1 VEEAVFSA
9 GIRKYKTA
17 GNEAPHRVE
26 KVYFYMINGFHK
38 PDFTIDITTYM
49 DKKLSALLLVFSIV
63 KTYRDSKLEK
73 KQIDLVHV
81 SMMKEINS
89 IQDSIRDIELDIE
102 VVIKESGI
110 QLSADE
116 KLFMREVIDLYRR
129 NYSIESIAEKKEVP
143 ETEIEQLLTPY
154 LKVKDEGG
162 LVANAN

>member
-1 VEEAVFSA
+1 MEWTLFGLFLISAILLGFS
-9 GIRKYKTA
+9 
-17 GNEAPHRVE
+17 
-26 KVYFYMINGFHK
+26 
-38 PDFTIDITTYM
+38 
-49 DKKLSALLLVFSIV
+49 LVKS
-63 KTYRDSKLEK
+63 YRDSKVEK

-143 ETEIEQLLTPY
+143 EIEIEQLLTPY

>member
-1 VEEAVFSA
+1 MEWTLF
-9 GIRKYKTA
+9 GL
-17 GNEAPHRVE
+17 
-26 KVYFYMINGFHK
+26 FL
-38 PDFTIDITTYM
+38 
-49 DKKLSALLLVFSIV
+49 LSAILLGFSLVKS
-63 KTYRDSKLEK
+63 YRDSKVEK

-102 VVIKESGI
+102 VVINEAGI
-110 QLSADE
+110 QLSPE
-116 KLFMREVIDLYRR
+116 RKLFMREVIDLYRR

-154 LKVKDEGG
+154 LKIKDEGG

>member
-1 VEEAVFSA
+1 MEWTLFGLFLV
-9 GIRKYKTA
+9 
-17 GNEAPHRVE
+17 
-26 KVYFYMINGFHK
+26 
-38 PDFTIDITTYM
+38 
-49 DKKLSALLLVFSIV
+49 SALLLGFSIM
-63 KTYRDSKLEK
+63 KTYRYSKVEK

-81 SMMKEINS
+81 SMMKEINR

-102 VVIKESGI
+102 VVIKEAGI

>member
-1 VEEAVFSA
+1 MEWTLF
-9 GIRKYKTA
+9 GL
-17 GNEAPHRVE
+17 
-26 KVYFYMINGFHK
+26 FL
-38 PDFTIDITTYM
+38 
-49 DKKLSALLLVFSIV
+49 LSALLLVFSIV

-102 VVIKESGI
+102 VVTKEAGI

-129 NYSIESIAEKKEVP
+129 NYSIESIAEMKEVP
-143 ETEIEQLLTPY
+143 VTEIEQLLTPY
-154 LKVKDEGG
+154 LKIKDEGG
-162 LVANAN
+162 QVANAN

>member
-1 VEEAVFSA
+1 MEWTLFGLFLISAILLGFS
-9 GIRKYKTA
+9 
-17 GNEAPHRVE
+17 
-26 KVYFYMINGFHK
+26 
-38 PDFTIDITTYM
+38 
-49 DKKLSALLLVFSIV
+49 LVKS
-63 KTYRDSKLEK
+63 YRDSKVEK

-81 SMMKEINS
+81 SIMKEINS

-102 VVIKESGI
+102 VVIKEAGI

>member
-1 VEEAVFSA
+1 MEWTLFGLFLISAILLGFS
-9 GIRKYKTA
+9 
-17 GNEAPHRVE
+17 
-26 KVYFYMINGFHK
+26 
-38 PDFTIDITTYM
+38 
-49 DKKLSALLLVFSIV
+49 LVKS
-63 KTYRDSKLEK
+63 YRDSKVEK

-81 SMMKEINS
+81 SIMKEINS

-102 VVIKESGI
+102 VVIKEAGI

-154 LKVKDEGG
+154 LKIKDEGG

>member
-1 VEEAVFSA
+1 MEWTLF
-9 GIRKYKTA
+9 GL
-17 GNEAPHRVE
+17 
-26 KVYFYMINGFHK
+26 FL
-38 PDFTIDITTYM
+38 
-49 DKKLSALLLVFSIV
+49 LSALLLVFSIV
-63 KTYRDSKLEK
+63 KTYRDSKAEK

>member
-1 VEEAVFSA
+1 MEWTLF
-9 GIRKYKTA
+9 GL
-17 GNEAPHRVE
+17 
-26 KVYFYMINGFHK
+26 FL
-38 PDFTIDITTYM
+38 
-49 DKKLSALLLVFSIV
+49 LSAILLGFSLVKS
-63 KTYRDSKLEK
+63 YRDSKVEK

-81 SMMKEINS
+81 SIMKEINS

-154 LKVKDEGG
+154 LKIKDEGG

>member
-1 VEEAVFSA
+1 MEWTLFGLFLLSTILLGFSLF
-9 GIRKYKTA
+9 K
-17 GNEAPHRVE
+17 
-26 KVYFYMINGFHK
+26 
-38 PDFTIDITTYM
+38 
-49 DKKLSALLLVFSIV
+49 S
-63 KTYRDSKLEK
+63 YRDSKVEK

-102 VVIKESGI
+102 VVINEAGI
-110 QLSADE
+110 QLSPE
-116 KLFMREVIDLYRR
+116 RKLFMREVIDLYRR

-154 LKVKDEGG
+154 LKIKDEGG

>member
-1 VEEAVFSA
+1 MEWTLIGLFL
-9 GIRKYKTA
+9 
-17 GNEAPHRVE
+17 
-26 KVYFYMINGFHK
+26 
-38 PDFTIDITTYM
+38 
-49 DKKLSALLLVFSIV
+49 LSALLLGFSLF
-63 KTYRDSKLEK
+63 KSYRDSKVEK

-110 QLSADE
+110 QLSPE
-116 KLFMREVIDLYRR
+116 RKLFIREVIDLYRR

-143 ETEIEQLLTPY
+143 ETEIEQLLAPF
-154 LKVKDEGG
+154 LKIKDEGG

>member
-1 VEEAVFSA
+1 MEWTLFGLFLISAILLGFS
-9 GIRKYKTA
+9 
-17 GNEAPHRVE
+17 
-26 KVYFYMINGFHK
+26 
-38 PDFTIDITTYM
+38 
-49 DKKLSALLLVFSIV
+49 LVKS
-63 KTYRDSKLEK
+63 YRDSKVEK

-81 SMMKEINS
+81 SIMKEINS

>member
-1 VEEAVFSA
+1 MEWTLFGLFLISAILLGFS
-9 GIRKYKTA
+9 
-17 GNEAPHRVE
+17 
-26 KVYFYMINGFHK
+26 
-38 PDFTIDITTYM
+38 
-49 DKKLSALLLVFSIV
+49 LVKS
-63 KTYRDSKLEK
+63 YRDSKVEK

-81 SMMKEINS
+81 SIMKEINS

-102 VVIKESGI
+102 VVINEAGI

-143 ETEIEQLLTPY
+143 EIEIEQLLTPY
-154 LKVKDEGG
+154 LKIKDEGG

>member
-1 VEEAVFSA
+1 MEWTLLGLFLISA
-9 GIRKYKTA
+9 I
-17 GNEAPHRVE
+17 
-26 KVYFYMINGFHK
+26 
-38 PDFTIDITTYM
+38 
-49 DKKLSALLLVFSIV
+49 LLVFSLL
-63 KTYRDSKLEK
+63 KSYRDSKVEK

-102 VVIKESGI
+102 VVIKEAGI

-129 NYSIESIAEKKEVP
+129 NYSIESIAAKKEVP
-143 ETEIEQLLTPY
+143 ETEIEQLLTPF
-154 LKVKDEGG
+154 LKIKDEGG